1 MTDFIDKKGRTISI
15 DADECAYAHH
25 NGKEIGFV
33 TTTGPIEIDDRLPA
47 HPVADHRLG
56 GERGL
61 PARRQSARRWCASSM
76 RSGGPWRRLTR
87 TSASA
92 T

>member
-33 TTTGPIEIDDRLPA
+33 TTTGPIEIDDR
-47 HPVADHRLG
+47 
-56 GERGL
+56 
-61 PARRQSARRWCASSM
+61 
-76 RSGGPWRRLTR
+76 
-87 TSASA
+87 
-92 T
+92 